1 MSRLGAQASAF
12 PSAELSR
19 WVSLPEAEMPW
30 LSWALMCASAMEK
43 ASAAES
49 LSEPALARQSPR
61 PRQRLLRRARSGAE
75 KAERRPQSV
84 AARRQQSEAVGEGPR
99 SPLDAAAE
107 EQEPQ
112 RPTEEEPWRSVE
124 EREPRQWGEA
134 YLSVAPLSAAE
145 SASW

>member
-1 MSRLGAQASAF
+1 
-12 PSAELSR
+12 
-19 WVSLPEAEMPW
+19 
-30 LSWALMCASAMEK
+30 
-43 ASAAES
+43 
-49 LSEPALARQSPR
+49 
-61 PRQRLLRRARSGAE
+61 
-75 KAERRPQSV
+75 
-84 AARRQQSEAVGEGPR
+84 
-99 SPLDAAAE
+99 LDAAAE